1 MESSPADQNQPGPA
15 TATGVLLPCD
25 SSAAAATAPVCTDD
39 TEALCSR
46 ACSLLHEKVS
56 LLTSSDDSSLQAGL
70 QKFISSPRNIQNQSQ
85 LVSFLHTAGTASVP
99 VRYRSGS
106 AIRVQPTAVARHQ
119 PGVTRGSC
127 CALAGRPAKLPAA
140 GASSRATKR
149 PRSLA
154 FNIRDYGPQ
163 KN

>member
-127 CALAGRPAKLPAA
+127 CALGGGGCCCCCCCYWLTDWLTEIVKCW
-140 GASSRATKR
+140 SVC
-149 PRSLA
+149 
-154 FNIRDYGPQ
+154 I
-163 KN
+163 

>member
-1 MESSPADQNQPGPA
+1 MPAVTTTARYQAAVLALGGTAGAVKIQWSPAQRIKISLAPQQLH
-15 TATGVLLPCD
+15 VLLPCD

-70 QKFISSPRNIQNQSQ
+70 QKFISCPRNIQNQSQ

-106 AIRVQPTAVARHQ
+106 AIRVQLTAVARH
-119 PGVTRGSC
+119 
-127 CALAGRPAKLPAA
+127 
-140 GASSRATKR
+140 
-149 PRSLA
+149 
-154 FNIRDYGPQ
+154 
-163 KN
+163 